1 MGKAAGGI
9 TVRTTVPLKYRLP
22 KPGVAAKADDTGRTS
37 AIARAEKSAM
47 VKVFILTNSPPLILG
62 ETVADEILYGFSE
75 IWSRLSL
82 VAGQ

>member
-37 AIARAEKSAM
+37 AIARAEKSAI
-47 VKVFILTNSPPLILG
+47 VKVFILTIHLPGFLEAALTTRHFTGLARLG
-62 ETVADEILYGFSE
+62 AD
-75 IWSRLSL
+75 
-82 VAGQ
+82 